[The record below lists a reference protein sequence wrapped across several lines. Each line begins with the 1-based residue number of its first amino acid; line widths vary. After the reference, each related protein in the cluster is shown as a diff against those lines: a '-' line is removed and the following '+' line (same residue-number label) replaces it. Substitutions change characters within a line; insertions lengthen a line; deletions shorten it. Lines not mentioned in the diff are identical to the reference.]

1 MHMRP
6 CNDCG
11 ELSTPSSYHNIVRA
25 SCCVVS
31 NYVWRV
37 HVSFTC
43 YYIFSD
49 DVAVRRK
56 FGQVSWYYSKVDST
70 DWPHFNFSISYIK
83 LILCDTLQLLKGKL
97 LIISAK
103 NLASIKQNIALRGF
117 FKTKSIKKL
126 IAYFFKF
133 FAILRRIDNASDF
146 L

>member
-1 MHMRP
+1 MTAASFLRLRRTTILSEP
-6 CNDCG
+6 RAASFPTTYDEC
-11 ELSTPSSYHNIVRA
+11 ELYVLLYLLWWCRSSTK
-25 SCCVVS
+25 
-31 NYVWRV
+31 VWT
-37 HVSFTC
+37 SFL
-43 YYIFSD
+43 IL
-49 DVAVRRK
+49 
-56 FGQVSWYYSKVDST
+56 YSKVDST

-117 FKTKSIKKL
+117 SKTKSIKKL